1 MTKIKNL
8 VGSPFDVQTL
18 SGPKI
23 IAAFGTLEAEFD
35 PGYLELLL
43 TCRNIVIDESEEQ
56 QPAVDTEAEQE
67 LEPEVDQEEEEPQPE
82 PEADI
87 EVDGA
92 DAEPAAEAEAEAVS
106 EHPAEEEPIVLEP
119 VSDADKYMALT
130 GKKPDGRW
138 SAERLSEEL
147 AKLEA

>member
-35 PGYLELLL
+35 PAYLEILLAG
-43 TCRNIVIDESEEQ
+43 RSIVLDSG
-56 QPAVDTEAEQE
+56 
-67 LEPEVDQEEEEPQPE
+67 EPEKAKGTVT
-82 PEADI
+82 
-87 EVDGA
+87 
-92 DAEPAAEAEAEAVS
+92 AE
-106 EHPAEEEPIVLEP
+106 
-119 VSDADKYMALT
+119 SDAARYERLT

-138 SAERLSEEL
+138 SAERLAEEL

>member
-35 PGYLELLL
+35 PGYLDIMLAG
-43 TCRNIVIDESEEQ
+43 RSIVLDSG
-56 QPAVDTEAEQE
+56 
-67 LEPEVDQEEEEPQPE
+67 EPEKAKTPVT
-82 PEADI
+82 
-87 EVDGA
+87 
-92 DAEPAAEAEAEAVS
+92 AE
-106 EHPAEEEPIVLEP
+106 
-119 VSDADKYMALT
+119 SDAARYKRLT

-138 SAERLSEEL
+138 SAERLAEEL

>member
-35 PGYLELLL
+35 PAYLE
-43 TCRNIVIDESEEQ
+43 
-56 QPAVDTEAEQE
+56 
-67 LEPEVDQEEEEPQPE
+67 
-82 PEADI
+82 
-87 EVDGA
+87 
-92 DAEPAAEAEAEAVS
+92 
-106 EHPAEEEPIVLEP
+106 IVLAGRSIVLDGGKAEKAKAP
-119 VSDADKYMALT
+119 VTAESDAARYERLT

>member
-18 SGPKI
+18 SGPAI
-23 IAAFGTLEAEFD
+23 IEAFGTLEAEFE

-43 TCRNIVIDESEEQ
+43 TCRNIVLDEPEEQ

-67 LEPEVDQEEEEPQPE
+67 LEPEVEQEAEEPQPE

-87 EVDGA
+87 EVDAA
-92 DAEPAAEAEAEAVS
+92 DAEPAAEAEAVS

-119 VSDADKYMALT
+119 VSDADKYMALA

-138 SAERLSEEL
+138 SAERLAGEIS
-147 AKLEA
+147 KLEA

>member
-18 SGPKI
+18 NGPKI
-23 IAAFGTLEAEFD
+23 ISAFGTLEAEFD
-35 PGYLELLL
+35 PAYLDILLAG
-43 TCRNIVIDESEEQ
+43 RSIVIDDSKQ
-56 QPAVDTEAEQE
+56 KKADQK
-67 LEPEVDQEEEEPQPE
+67 QEEK
-82 PEADI
+82 
-87 EVDGA
+87 
-92 DAEPAAEAEAEAVS
+92 
-106 EHPAEEEPIVLEP
+106 EP
-119 VSDADKYMALT
+119 VTAESDAARYERLT

>member
-18 SGPKI
+18 SGPAI
-23 IAAFGTLEAEFD
+23 IEAFGTLEAEFE

-43 TCRNIVIDESEEQ
+43 TCRNIVIDDSKPGKVEPVVESVKVEES
-56 QPAVDTEAEQE
+56 
-67 LEPEVDQEEEEPQPE
+67 
-82 PEADI
+82 
-87 EVDGA
+87 
-92 DAEPAAEAEAEAVS
+92 DAES
-106 EHPAEEEPIVLEP
+106 RYEEL
-119 VSDADKYMALT
+119 A

-138 SAERLSEEL
+138 SAERLAEEI